1 MVKNQLEHI
10 AIILDG
16 NKRWA
21 KKNKVSYI
29 QAYKKGLQN
38 IKNLI
43 DTCLEIRLPFLTL
56 FTLSSENIKR
66 KSVNNIYQVI
76 YDDFAFFFD
85 KIIDEKL
92 VKVKVIGSKE
102 NLPEKILNLID
113 HCEKQT
119 KNNNNLCLNLAFN
132 YGFKEEVRYVLQQI
146 LNNTKIDLSIEKNI
160 KNLFFLGA
168 IPDPDLLIRTGGE
181 KRLSNFI
188 MYNLTYTEIFF
199 IDTLWPDFT
208 KTELFKINNTFENI
222 SRRYGL

>member
-1 MVKNQLEHI
+1 MPKNQLEHI

-21 KKNKVSYI
+21 KKNKVSYV
-29 QAYKKGLQN
+29 QAYKEGLRN
-38 IKNLI
+38 INNLI
-43 DTCLEIRLPFLTL
+43 DTCLQIRVPYLTL

-66 KSVNNIYQVI
+66 KSVNNVYQVI
-76 YDDFAFFFD
+76 YDDFAYFVD
-85 KIIDEKL
+85 KIIETKL
-92 VKVKVIGSKE
+92 VKLKVIGSKE
-102 NLPEKILNLID
+102 NLPEKILNLIN

-119 KNNNNLCLNLAFN
+119 YKNNNLYLNLAFN

-146 LNNTKIDLSIEKNI
+146 LNNTKIDLNVDKNI
-160 KNLFFLGA
+160 KKLFFLGS
-168 IPDPDLLIRTGGE
+168 IPDPDLLIRTGGD

-208 KTELFKINNTFENI
+208 KKELLKITNIFENI

>member
-1 MVKNQLEHI
+1 MPENQLEHI

-21 KKNKVSYI
+21 KKNKVSYA
-29 QAYKKGLQN
+29 QAYKEGLQN

-43 DTCLEIRLPFLTL
+43 DTCLQIRLPYLTL

-66 KSVNNIYQVI
+66 KSVNNIYKVI
-76 YDDFAFFFD
+76 YDDFAYFFD
-85 KIIDEKL
+85 KIIEKKL
-92 VKVKVIGSKE
+92 VKLKVIGSKE
-102 NLPEKILNLID
+102 NLPEKILNLIN

-119 KNNNNLCLNLAFN
+119 YKNNNLYLNLAFN
-132 YGFKEEVRYVLQQI
+132 YGFKEEVRYVLHQI
-146 LNNTKIDLSIEKNI
+146 LNNTKIDLNVDENI
-160 KNLFFLGA
+160 KKLFFLGS
-168 IPDPDLLIRTGGE
+168 IPDPDLLIRTGGD

-199 IDTLWPDFT
+199 IDTLWPDFNE
-208 KTELFKINNTFENI
+208 KELMKITNIFKNI